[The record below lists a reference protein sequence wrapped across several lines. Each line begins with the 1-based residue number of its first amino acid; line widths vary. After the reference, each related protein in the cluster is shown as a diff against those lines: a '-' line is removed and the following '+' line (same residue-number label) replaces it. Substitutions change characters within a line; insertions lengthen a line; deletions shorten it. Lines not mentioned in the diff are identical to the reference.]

1 MIADSKSYIVGG
13 RFPLQPPNLEVFAC
27 EPNPDDPEGLCKSN
41 LPALSGPK
49 LDPFVFTIEGKI
61 YVLATEYRG
70 GPVEEKSLAL
80 FEVFNPISGSW
91 KVLPNPPFIFGHR
104 GFPNIFA
111 NDWHVWG
118 HKILISN

>member
-13 RFPLQPPNLEVFAC
+13 DFPLQQPNLEVFAC

-41 LPALSGPK
+41 LPSLSGPK
-49 LDPFVFTIEGKI
+49 LDPFVFTIEDKI

-70 GPVEEKSLAL
+70 RHIEDTSLAL

-104 GFPNIFA
+104 YFPNIFA
-111 NDWHVWG
+111 NDWFVLG
-118 HKILISN
+118 YKILISN